1 MHACAKVV
9 TAILRTWSGLMYLCI
24 DNMQAIRALI
34 DTLRI
39 PSLTTRDVVL
49 DLFFDLLHIKLP
61 EWHAAFIDGRRLTSA
76 YFALRRTTDRC

>member
-1 MHACAKVV
+1 M
-9 TAILRTWSGLMYLCI
+9 

-39 PSLTTRDVVL
+39 PSLATRDVVL

-61 EWHAAFIDGRRLTSA
+61 EWHAEFIKGRRLTSMQIHPR
-76 YFALRRTTDRC
+76 LMQTR